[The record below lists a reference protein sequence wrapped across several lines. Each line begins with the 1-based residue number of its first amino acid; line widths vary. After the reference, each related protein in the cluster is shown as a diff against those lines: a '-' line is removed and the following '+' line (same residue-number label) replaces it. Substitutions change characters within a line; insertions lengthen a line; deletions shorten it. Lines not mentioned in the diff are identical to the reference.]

1 MKTVK
6 INNEDIPVEDIIE
19 VRTVFVSDELFKEV
33 RYRKH
38 VPCYHEVLALMPND
52 KGYKLE
58 KAVRK
63 SMLKR

>member
-6 INNEDIPVEDIIE
+6 INNEDIPIEDIIE

-33 RYRKH
+33 RYRQH
-38 VPCYHEVLALMPND
+38 VPCYHEVLALMSND